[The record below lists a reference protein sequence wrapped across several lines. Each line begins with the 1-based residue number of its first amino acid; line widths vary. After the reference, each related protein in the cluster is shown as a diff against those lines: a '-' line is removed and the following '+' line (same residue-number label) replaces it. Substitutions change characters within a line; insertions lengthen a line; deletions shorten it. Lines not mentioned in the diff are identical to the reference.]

1 MDLITKQGFDFGFD
15 PKACEQ
21 CNSRCCRGASG
32 NIWVTRQDIQAICES
47 LNINVIDGMDRYFK
61 RVGNRF
67 SIKEVVFGDEYLCVF
82 LEPGQGCRIYG
93 VRPLQCRSFPFWN
106 HFRTRPEEL
115 LKQCPGIKM
124 L

>member
-1 MDLITKQGFDFGFD
+1 MDLITKQGFDFGFV
-15 PKACEQ
+15 PTACEQ

-32 NIWVTRQDIQAICES
+32 NIWVTRQDIEAICEL

-82 LEPGQGCRIYG
+82 LESGQGCRIYSA
-93 VRPLQCRSFPFWN
+93 RPVQCRTFPFWN
-106 HFRTRPEEL
+106 HFRIRPREL